1 MRKRWQVLFSA
12 ILVVPVARGLSG
24 TLQDSA
30 TVMVPE
36 GTVVRLALQTPVS
49 TKISEVGDPVR
60 ATLYDDLIVDG
71 KLVLERGAEFSGRV
85 THVRPARRGQ
95 RQSELALVF
104 DRVRTSYGVEP
115 VATALVAID
124 DWQRD
129 RKVRSDE
136 EGVAHGGRSGERTFR
151 NVYRGAHVGLAA
163 GSAVGLIT
171 GSGKAAGIVIAS
183 TLGGAVLMTKGEDL
197 RLNPGTILRV
207 RLERA
212 LSLPVIRSV
221 PEPQRPGERSELNAL
236 DERAHGLGRAM

>member
-1 MRKRWQVLFSA
+1 MRSQWRIGFGVVLLILIACGFSA
-12 ILVVPVARGLSG
+12 WS
-24 TLQDSA
+24 QDA
-30 TVMVPE
+30 TTVTVPE

-85 THVRPARRGQ
+85 THVKPARRGQ
-95 RQSELALVF
+95 RQSELGLVF
-104 DRVRTSYGVEP
+104 DRLRTSYGMEP
-115 VATALVAID
+115 IATTLVAID
-124 DWQRD
+124 DWQSD

-171 GSGKAAGIVIAS
+171 GSGKAAGLVIAG

-212 LSLPVIRSV
+212 ISLPAIRSI
-221 PEPQRPGERSELNAL
+221 PETRRPGERS
-236 DERAHGLGRAM
+236 

>member
-1 MRKRWQVLFSA
+1 MRRLWRVLFGA
-12 ILVVPVARGLSG
+12 ILLVPVVRGFSG
-24 TLQDSA
+24 APQEAA
-30 TVMVPE
+30 TVTVPE

-49 TKISEVGDPVR
+49 TKINEVGDPVR
-60 ATLYDDLIVDG
+60 ATLYDDLIVEG

-85 THVRPARRGQ
+85 THVKPARRGQ

-115 VATALVAID
+115 VTTALLAID

-163 GSAVGLIT
+163 GSAIGLIT
-171 GSGKAAGIVIAS
+171 GSGKAAGIVITG

-197 RLNPGTILRV
+197 RLNPGTILRM

-221 PEPQRPGERSELNAL
+221 SEPRRPGERS
-236 DERAHGLGRAM
+236 

>member
-1 MRKRWQVLFSA
+1 MNGRWRIPVSV
-12 ILVVPVARGLSG
+12 ILGLAMARGVFAVP
-24 TLQDSA
+24 QEAA
-30 TVMVPE
+30 TVTVAE
-36 GTVVRLALQTPVS
+36 GTVLRLALQTPVS

-60 ATLYDDLIVDG
+60 ATLYDDLLVEG
-71 KLVLERGAEFSGRV
+71 KLVLERGAEFLGRV
-85 THVRPARRGQ
+85 THVKPARRGQ

-104 DRVRTSYGVEP
+104 DRMRTSYGVEP
-115 VATALVAID
+115 VATTLVAID
-124 DWQRD
+124 DWQGD
-129 RKVRSDE
+129 RKVRADE

-207 RLERA
+207 RVERP
-212 LSLPVIRSV
+212 LSLPVIRSL
-221 PEPQRPGERSELNAL
+221 PESRRPGERS
-236 DERAHGLGRAM
+236 

>member
-1 MRKRWQVLFSA
+1 MKGLWRKYLGAFLVLPSLGLLAWPQGAVQV
-12 ILVVPVARGLSG
+12 
-24 TLQDSA
+24 T
-30 TVMVPE
+30 VPE
-36 GTVVRLALQTPVS
+36 GTIVRLSLQTPVS

-60 ATLYDDLIVDG
+60 ATLYDDLVVEG
-71 KLVLERGAEFSGRV
+71 KVVLERGAEFLGRV

-104 DRVRTSYGVEP
+104 DRVRVSYGEEP
-115 VATALVAID
+115 VTTALVAID

-136 EGVAHGGRSGERTFR
+136 EGVARGGRDGERTFR

-183 TLGGAVLMTKGEDL
+183 TLGGAVLLTRGADL
-197 RLNPGTILRV
+197 RLAPGTILRV

-212 LSLPVIRSV
+212 LSLPAIRSDSSL
-221 PEPQRPGERSELNAL
+221 RPSGERKS
-236 DERAHGLGRAM
+236 G

>member
-1 MRKRWQVLFSA
+1 MNSRWRIPVSV
-12 ILVVPVARGLSG
+12 ILGLAMARGFFAVP
-24 TLQDSA
+24 QEAA
-30 TVMVPE
+30 TVTVAE
-36 GTVVRLALQTPVS
+36 GTVLRLALQTPVS

-60 ATLYDDLIVDG
+60 ATLYDDLLVEG
-71 KLVLERGAEFSGRV
+71 KLVLERGAEFLGRV
-85 THVRPARRGQ
+85 THVKPARRGQ

-104 DRVRTSYGVEP
+104 DRMRTSYGVEP
-115 VATALVAID
+115 VATTLVAID
-124 DWQRD
+124 DWQGD
-129 RKVRSDE
+129 RKVRADE

-207 RLERA
+207 RVERP
-212 LSLPVIRSV
+212 LSLPVIRSL
-221 PEPQRPGERSELNAL
+221 PESRRPGERS
-236 DERAHGLGRAM
+236 

>member
-1 MRKRWQVLFSA
+1 MRDRRLWGVVLMLA
-12 ILVVPVARGLSG
+12 LARGLFG
-24 TLQDSA
+24 AAQDSA
-30 TVMVPE
+30 TVTVPE
-36 GTVVRLALQTPVS
+36 GTIVRLALQTPVS

-85 THVRPARRGQ
+85 THVKSAGRGQ

-115 VATALVAID
+115 VTTTLVAID
-124 DWQRD
+124 DWQGD

-151 NVYRGAHVGLAA
+151 NVYRGAHVGMAA
-163 GSAVGLIT
+163 GSAIGLIT
-171 GSGKAAGIVIAS
+171 GSGKAAGIVIAG

-212 LSLPVIRSV
+212 LSLPVIRSA
-221 PEPQRPGERSELNAL
+221 PESRRPGERP
-236 DERAHGLGRAM
+236 

>member
-1 MRKRWQVLFSA
+1 MKGLWRKYLGAFLVLPSLGLLAWPQGAVQV
-12 ILVVPVARGLSG
+12 
-24 TLQDSA
+24 T
-30 TVMVPE
+30 VPE
-36 GTVVRLALQTPVS
+36 GTIIRLSLQTPVS

-60 ATLYDDLIVDG
+60 ATLYDDLVVEG
-71 KLVLERGAEFSGRV
+71 KVVLERGAEFLGRV

-104 DRVRTSYGVEP
+104 DRVRVSYGEEP
-115 VATALVAID
+115 VTTALVAID

-136 EGVAHGGRSGERTFR
+136 EGVARGGRDGERTFR

-183 TLGGAVLMTKGEDL
+183 TLGGAVLLTRGADL
-197 RLNPGTILRV
+197 RLTPGTILRV

-212 LSLPVIRSV
+212 LSLPAIRSDS
-221 PEPQRPGERSELNAL
+221 PSRPSGERRS
-236 DERAHGLGRAM
+236 G